1 MKAKK
6 TVTDI
11 FQQIVDKLKFDNY
24 ERWAAKKIQY
34 WWRVVAAEKR
44 HQEYLKWLPID
55 IDPDNCDFK
64 DVDRVLKVLDD
75 YALKKLGVLENQP

>member
-24 ERWAAKKIQY
+24 ELWAAKKIQY

>member
-1 MKAKK
+1 M
-6 TVTDI
+6 
-11 FQQIVDKLKFDNY
+11 
-24 ERWAAKKIQY
+24 
-34 WWRVVAAEKR
+34 AAEKR

-75 YALKKLGVLENQP
+75 YALKKLGVLENVP